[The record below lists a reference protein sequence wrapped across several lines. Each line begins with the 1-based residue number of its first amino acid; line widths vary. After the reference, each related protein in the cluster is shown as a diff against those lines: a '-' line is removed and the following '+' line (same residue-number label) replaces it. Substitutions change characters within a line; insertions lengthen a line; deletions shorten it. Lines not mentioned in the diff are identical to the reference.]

1 MINSPRQAPRRAGR
15 SPEASAAST
24 PSIAMP
30 TPTDFRFVKGSM
42 PSKAPTTMVCS
53 GSVASARLARAAVV

>member
-1 MINSPRQAPRRAGR
+1 MISSPRQAPGGAAE
-15 SPEASAAST
+15 SPDASAAKT
-24 PSIAMP
+24 PSTAMP
-30 TPTDFRFVKGSM
+30 TPIDFRFVSGSM